1 MVVYQSMLSD
11 DKRLAMQA
19 AMYRLNT
26 KGKHRGYAQKVEVEQ
41 LERVQLQTVV
51 EIVDA
56 PDTSNDPPTPGAT

>member
-1 MVVYQSMLSD
+1 
-11 DKRLAMQA
+11 
-19 AMYRLNT
+19 MYRLNT